1 MTSYAKALAR
11 ERDRERKHRKTR
23 QGGFDA
29 AMSRPGVLENFQTS
43 QLPNLQTS
51 QLLNSSTSQLC
62 FPDPASSLDLAA
74 DLADARARYDALAA
88 RLSRERN
95 APMLLLVLDLV
106 LANGRSGRELSKYE
120 LWRQLPKLCKPRK
133 RRDGKSA
140 APSAPAGGKR
150 PRPSTTAH

>member
-29 AMSRPGVLENFQTS
+29 AMSRPGSLETRTAIHEPRNTS
-43 QLPNLQTS
+43 
-51 QLLNSSTSQLC
+51 